1 MSLETDLNQGTIL
14 HRLLEVNNL
23 HQSYGTIHS
32 TQIASQYDD
41 AKCALTGFLSYVC
54 LRSLIF
60 MLYHT
65 KLKVVF
71 LFGKQVNM
79 GIDIKRNILEI

>member
-14 HRLLEVNNL
+14 HRLLEVN
-23 HQSYGTIHS
+23 QSYGTIHS

-60 MLYHT
+60 MLFHT
-65 KLKVVF
+65 QLKVVF

-79 GIDIKRNILEI
+79 GINIKRNIL